1 MIKEFSRCNLPAE
14 STAGSVDKRNA
25 SIMLNKMFDNLDK
38 RHFMNRKDE
47 KNESAGAK
55 SIR

>member
-1 MIKEFSRCNLPAE
+1 MTP
-14 STAGSVDKRNA
+14 GSVDKRKA

-47 KNESAGAK
+47 KNESAGA
-55 SIR
+55 